1 MTDRSTEEE
10 QDEETDTKE
19 HRIMEKD
26 DPRTEAQ
33 PNEGWE
39 EGFERV
45 DWAAKKGDYSRTAM
59 AAQNKMNQLEGL
71 WNENLTSTSV
81 GDQGRQATNTTANR
95 HTRPITKRR
104 ASKRGF

>member
-19 HRIMEKD
+19 HRILEKD

-39 EGFERV
+39 EGFEIV
-45 DWAAKKGDYSRTAM
+45 DWTAKKKIIHGPQWRIEQDESVGGTVKRKPDEHQCWRPRTAS
-59 AAQNKMNQLEGL
+59 
-71 WNENLTSTSV
+71 NEYNS
-81 GDQGRQATNTTANR
+81 Q
-95 HTRPITKRR
+95 
-104 ASKRGF
+104 